1 MNSRACMKSPLSKPA
16 SGSGTCSSRRSQ
28 GGAALVIALLIFAL
42 CTALIVA
49 MKSEFDLYYQ
59 RGSNVFMSEQVYAY
73 LRGAEELA
81 FLALIQDYD
90 SDQELDQP
98 RDELTEPWAQD
109 PDTVVPY
116 DLDEGGWLR
125 GGLSDLQGRFN
136 INALVEKTA
145 SGEGGSNTPRYTAA
159 QQQFIRLLLAQESLQ
174 LGEQDAILI
183 TESIGD
189 WLDEDSQPR
198 LNGAEDDYYVGQA
211 PAYRAGNALMVS
223 VSELRAVAYV
233 TPQIYDALRPFIAVL
248 PDPAA
253 LLNILTATPMVLRT
267 INADNILAPLS
278 EADGLALEEARRNEG
293 FGDVEDFLK
302 HPVLEGKA
310 LLAIKPRLGLS
321 TSYFLLSAEAKVADR
336 KLRLYS
342 VLERR
347 NRSVLAIARSSEG
360 LCPTEQIEGKFCKT
374 AP

>member
-1 MNSRACMKSPLSKPA
+1 M
-16 SGSGTCSSRRSQ
+16 
-28 GGAALVIALLIFAL
+28 IALLIFAL

-59 RGSNVFMSEQVYAY
+59 RGANVFISEQVYAY
-73 LRGAEELA
+73 LRGAEDLA
-81 FLALIQDYD
+81 SLALIQDYD
-90 SDQELDQP
+90 SDRELDQP

-136 INALVEKTA
+136 INALVEKTTI
-145 SGEGGSNTPRYTAA
+145 GGRVANTVRYTAA

-198 LNGAEDDYYVGQA
+198 PNGAEDDYYVGQT
-211 PAYRAGNALMVS
+211 PAYRAANALMVS

-233 TPQIYDALRPFIAVL
+233 TPQIYDALRPFVAVL
-248 PDPAA
+248 PDPAS

-267 INADNILAPLS
+267 INTDNILAPLS
-278 EADGLALEEARRNEG
+278 EADGLALEETRRNEG

-302 HPVLEGKA
+302 HPVLEGKT
-310 LLAIKPRLGLS
+310 LLGIKPRLGLS